1 MLRPSGLVG
10 RSIIA
15 PAGEGWSGVVL
26 TEWQLTAQEWSDT
39 HPFDELN
46 YVLDGELEVECDGES
61 VLARPGD
68 LVRVPAGSTGTYR
81 ARYAR
86 MLAIYAPNP
95 EGLPTHSHGVRALD
109 EPNAAVEGIAGG
121 AGPAGAGPAGAGP
134 AGADPAGAGA
144 GPAD

>member
-1 MLRPSGLVG
+1 MPPELIPGGPLALRPSGLAG
-10 RSIIA
+10 RGILA
-15 PAGEGWSGVVL
+15 PDPAGWSGVAL

-61 VLARPGD
+61 VLARAGD
-68 LVRVPAGSTGTYR
+68 VVRVPAGSTGTYR

-95 EGLPTHSHGVRALD
+95 DGLPTHAHGVRPL
-109 EPNAAVEGIAGG
+109 E
-121 AGPAGAGPAGAGP
+121 
-134 AGADPAGAGA
+134 
-144 GPAD
+144 

>member
-1 MLRPSGLVG
+1 VPAELLPGGPLALRPSGLLG
-10 RSIIA
+10 RA
-15 PAGEGWSGVVL
+15 LVAADPAGWTGVVL

-61 VLARPGD
+61 VLARAGD

-86 MLAIYAPNP
+86 MLAIYAHNP
-95 EGLPTHSHGVRALD
+95 DGAATRTHGVRPL
-109 EPNAAVEGIAGG
+109 P
-121 AGPAGAGPAGAGP
+121 
-134 AGADPAGAGA
+134 
-144 GPAD
+144 